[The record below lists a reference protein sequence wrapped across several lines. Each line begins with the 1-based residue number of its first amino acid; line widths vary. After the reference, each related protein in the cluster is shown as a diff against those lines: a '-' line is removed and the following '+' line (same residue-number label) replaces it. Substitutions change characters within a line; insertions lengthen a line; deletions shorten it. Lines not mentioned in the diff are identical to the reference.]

1 MQVAA
6 AERGIEQ
13 TKKKLAA
20 VGTSGQKRKRV
31 VLSPRDSNLPE
42 EGTVDGMG
50 ARDRD
55 GPVKFATPE
64 KAKRTQSVLDTS
76 TEESLSLLFS
86 P

>member
-20 VGTSGQKRKRV
+20 VGTAGQKRKRA

-42 EGTVDGMG
+42 EGAVGGMG

-64 KAKRTQSVLDTS
+64 KSVRPQSALDTS